1 MSVVTVVVVV
11 VRLFLSSLIQL
22 GHAKAAANDVTTH
35 AIGVICFLLRQSRP
49 PRYRLQPPVKH
60 TRVLYA

>member
-1 MSVVTVVVVV
+1 MSVVVVVVV

-49 PRYRLQPPVKH
+49 RYRLEPPVKQ